1 MNSIYYS
8 AAWTDSGCLISY
20 WHGHATIRE
29 ATGCIN
35 CAGGYV
41 VGVED
46 GVMRALTVDEA
57 AEFQRAIHAHP
68 GKPVVDAIEAAEEQY
83 GNGGTTYA
91 VMVRI
96 KMVDHY
102 TWTTWMTYGTYSA
115 AAAHAGAADRIVVLD
130 SPQWVVLKKHT
141 KPILTDTKPQEF
153 KCSARSINR
162 PSRREGETLVEYV
175 NRFLESYGVSEQT
188 LIKDDEYSYVTRKPL
203 RVQVPDFVEFVL
215 NWLNEWGTKELER
228 MYTLEVPEWLE
239 TLRKRVRQAL
249 KRDVP
254 SGR

>member
-1 MNSIYYS
+1 
-8 AAWTDSGCLISY
+8 
-20 WHGHATIRE
+20 
-29 ATGCIN
+29 
-35 CAGGYV
+35 
-41 VGVED
+41 
-46 GVMRALTVDEA
+46 
-57 AEFQRAIHAHP
+57 
-68 GKPVVDAIEAAEEQY
+68 
-83 GNGGTTYA
+83 
-91 VMVRI
+91 
-96 KMVDHY
+96 
-102 TWTTWMTYGTYSA
+102 
-115 AAAHAGAADRIVVLD
+115 
-130 SPQWVVLKKHT
+130 
-141 KPILTDTKPQEF
+141 
-153 KCSARSINR
+153 
-162 PSRREGETLVEYV
+162 LVEYV